1 MKVAK
6 PEPVEPVPEQE
17 QKQAVVVSLYANEQ
31 IPVYARLEEFPPPP
45 PVWWCIIFMWRMT
58 LAALAIS
65 LPVVILIVLVRI
77 IGGR

>member
-1 MKVAK
+1 MKVARVEETAV
-6 PEPVEPVPEQE
+6 PVVPVEPER
-17 QKQAVVVSLYANEQ
+17 KNDVVYV
-31 IPVYARLEEFPPPP
+31 RLEEFPPPP
-45 PVWWCIIFMWRMT
+45 PVLWCIVFLWRMI

>member
-1 MKVAK
+1 MKVARVEETAV
-6 PEPVEPVPEQE
+6 PVVPVEPE
-17 QKQAVVVSLYANEQ
+17 QKNDVVYV
-31 IPVYARLEEFPPPP
+31 RLEEFPPPP
-45 PVWWCIIFMWRMT
+45 TVLWCIVFLWRMI